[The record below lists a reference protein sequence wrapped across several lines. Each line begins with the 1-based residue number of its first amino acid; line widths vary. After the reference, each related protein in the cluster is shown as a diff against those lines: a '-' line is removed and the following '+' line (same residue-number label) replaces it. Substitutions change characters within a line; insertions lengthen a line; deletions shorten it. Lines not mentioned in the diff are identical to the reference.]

1 MLNVAWF
8 SGVSR
13 FVMVTSTP
21 GDVKIKPPLGSSI
34 VFAFPFTSS
43 CSGKSQVPGK
53 NSGGTIPLTS
63 SGAPPFGGPSCANTV
78 GAAIV
83 SAKMTLRANTIARF
97 TTVFLLFISWL
108 CLHSH
113 LGETGHLPC
122 GFDTRFLSLRRFPQA
137 QVVGWVAGSHLEGG
151 QVAVLR
157 LHVASA
163 RLRSER
169 RILLLLLVRGGGSS
183 SRPSATPP
191 RTNVAH
197 PCSPPT
203 PFRGRVVC

>member
-1 MLNVAWF
+1 MGSIAATFKTLQPNCRV
-8 SGVSR
+8 G
-13 FVMVTSTP
+13 P
-21 GDVKIKPPLGSSI
+21 VK
-34 VFAFPFTSS
+34 TSS
-43 CSGKSQVPGK
+43 SDWAPAVLWPDTRAIATKSAVPA
-53 NSGGTIPLTS
+53 TIPAHTVAFRLLVTDTKCPS
-63 SGAPPFGGPSCANTV
+63 SY
-78 GAAIV
+78 
-83 SAKMTLRANTIARF
+83 
-97 TTVFLLFISWL
+97 LFVVCI
-108 CLHSH
+108 HSR
-113 LGETGHLPC
+113 LGEKGHLPC
-122 GFDTRFLSLRRFPQA
+122 GFDTRFLSIRRFPQA

-169 RILLLLLVRGGGSS
+169 SILLLLLVRGGGSS